1 MSLSFFYSAYHLADA
16 CQFIFLLLSV
26 PRVPFATSTLICWSC
41 QARKGEQS
49 PALLS
54 PTGGILLRTASLLLH
69 LFVLISLYVL
79 SRESAQSGVDVAK
92 RPPHTHRFTAPVY
105 YAHTLSEGSPP
116 GSLSLHTHPATSISS
131 FLVLN

>member
-1 MSLSFFYSAYHLADA
+1 MSLTFFYSAYHLADA

-26 PRVPFATSTLICWSC
+26 PRVPFATSPLICWSC

-49 PALLS
+49 PALLRRDTAEDCLSS
-54 PTGGILLRTASLLLH
+54 PALVCSH
-69 LFVLISLYVL
+69 FISLYVL
-79 SRESAQSGVDVAK
+79 SRERAQPGVDVAK